1 MQIGII
7 APPWVPVPPPAY
19 GGTEA
24 VIDNLARGLQ
34 AIGHHVRLFTVGES
48 TCPVSRDHLF
58 PTAVDLMGDTMAETD
73 HVLAAYEALSDMDVI
88 HDHTTLGPL
97 MAGRRPPGQPPVV
110 ATNHGP
116 FTDQTRRIYARI
128 AEHAS
133 VVAISHSHAASA
145 RGVPIS
151 AVIHHGI
158 DLEVYRPGP
167 GDGGYLL
174 FVGRMSPT
182 KGVHNAVRIAKEA
195 GWPLVMATK
204 VREPAEKIY
213 FEEQVRPLLDP
224 GDELPVEQPL
234 ERRLEMFRSAHAL
247 LNPIQWREPFG
258 LVMAEA
264 QASGTPVL
272 AFPNGAAPEI
282 VDHGQTGYLGADD
295 GVLAASVD
303 KVQELDRGACRRRVE
318 REFSLE
324 RMAHDHVR
332 LYHRVL
338 AHDGDSA
345 AMNIPEPRSAGTA
358 GPYVHPTDAPAT
370 WPTERGIGQLND
382 LLERRPR

>member
-1 MQIGII
+1 MRIGLI
-7 APPWVPVPPPAY
+7 APPWLPVPPPAY

-34 AIGHHVRLFTVGES
+34 ALGHDVRLFTVGES
-48 TCPVSRDHLF
+48 TCPVPREYLF
-58 PTAVDLMGDTMAETD
+58 PEAVQPIGNTMAETD

-97 MAGRRPPGQPPVV
+97 LAGRRLGQPPVV

-116 FTDQTRRIYARI
+116 FNVQTRRIYARM

-133 VVAISHSHAASA
+133 IVAISHSHAASA
-145 RGVPIS
+145 HGVPIT

-158 DLEVYRPGP
+158 DLDVYRTGP

-182 KGVHNAVRIAKEA
+182 KGVHNAVRIAKQT

-204 VREPAEKIY
+204 VREPEEVAY
-213 FEEQVRPLLDP
+213 FEQQVRPLLGP
-224 GDELPVEQPL
+224 GDELPAEQPL
-234 ERRLEMFRSAHAL
+234 ARRLEMFRGAHAL

-272 AFPNGAAPEI
+272 GFPNGAAPEI
-282 VDHGQTGYLGADD
+282 IDHSVTGFLGADD
-295 GVLAASVD
+295 GELAAAVD
-303 KVQELDRGACRRRVE
+303 KVGDLDRAACRSRVE
-318 REFSLE
+318 RKFSLD
-324 RMAHDHVR
+324 RMARDHER

-338 AHDGDSA
+338 SAGEDSKA
-345 AMNIPEPRSAGTA
+345 RNVPDPRSARAALSYAQVSGS
-358 GPYVHPTDAPAT
+358 PAPSPIDVESINRT
-370 WPTERGIGQLND
+370 IY
-382 LLERRPR
+382 

>member
-1 MQIGII
+1 VRIGLI

-24 VIDNLARGLQ
+24 VVDNLARGLQ
-34 AIGHHVRLFTVGES
+34 ALGHDVHLFTVGES
-48 TCPVSRDHLF
+48 TSPVPREYLY
-58 PTAVDLMGDTMAETD
+58 PTAIEPIGDTVAESD
-73 HVLAAYEALSDMDVI
+73 HVLAAYDALSGMDVI

-97 MAGRRPPGQPPVV
+97 LAGRRKAGAPPVV

-116 FTDQTRRIYARI
+116 FSERTQRIYARI

-145 RGVPIS
+145 GSVPIT

-158 DLEVYRPGP
+158 DLDVYQPGP

-182 KGVHNAVRIAKEA
+182 KGVHNAVRIAKLA
-195 GWPLVMATK
+195 GWPLLMATK
-204 VREPAEKIY
+204 IREPDEVAY
-213 FEEQVRPLLDP
+213 FEQQVRPLLGP
-224 GDELPVEQPL
+224 EDEIPAEQSLP
-234 ERRLEMFRSAHAL
+234 RRLEMFREAFAL

-272 AFPNGAAPEI
+272 GFPNGAAPEI
-282 VDHGQTGYLGADD
+282 VDHGKTGFLGADD
-295 GVLAASVD
+295 GELAVAVD
-303 KVQELDRGACRRRVE
+303 KVAELDRDACRSRIE
-318 REFSLE
+318 RKFSLE
-324 RMAHDHVR
+324 RMALDHER
-332 LYHRVL
+332 LYRHVL
-338 AHDGDSA
+338 THGVTA
-345 AMNIPEPRSAGTA
+345 AMPAGARAFDGQAGTA
-358 GPYVHPTDAPAT
+358 RNHR
-370 WPTERGIGQLND
+370 RGIAQP
-382 LLERRPR
+382 LLTGGHK

>member
-1 MQIGII
+1 MRIGLI

-24 VIDNLARGLQ
+24 VVDNLARGL
-34 AIGHHVRLFTVGES
+34 AALGHEVVLFTVGES
-48 TCPVSRDHLF
+48 TSPVPREYLYSAAIE
-58 PTAVDLMGDTMAETD
+58 PIGDTVAETD
-73 HVLAAYEALSDMDVI
+73 HVLAGYEALAGMDVI

-97 MAGRRPPGQPPVV
+97 LAGRRAAGTPPVV

-116 FTDQTRRIYARI
+116 FSDRTQRIYARI

-145 RGVPIS
+145 GAVPIT

-158 DLEVYRPGP
+158 DLDVYRPGP

-182 KGVHNAVRIAKEA
+182 KGVHNAVRIAKQA

-204 VREPAEKIY
+204 VREPAEVEY
-213 FEEQVRPLLDP
+213 FEQHVMPLLGPD
-224 GDELPVEQPL
+224 DAVPVEQPL
-234 ERRLEMFRSAHAL
+234 ARRLELFRGAHAL

-272 AFPNGAAPEI
+272 GFPNGAAPEI
-282 VDHGQTGYLGADD
+282 VDHGLTGFLSADD
-295 GVLAASVD
+295 GELAAAVD
-303 KVQELDRGACRRRVE
+303 KVGDLDRGACRRRIE
-318 REFSLE
+318 AKFSLE
-324 RMAHDHVR
+324 RMALDHER
-332 LYHRVL
+332 LYRHVL
-338 AHDGDSA
+338 AHGSTGA
-345 AMNIPEPRSAGTA
+345 AIPQGTP
-358 GPYVHPTDAPAT
+358 GGRTPAAVK
-370 WPTERGIGQLND
+370 RAS
-382 LLERRPR
+382 